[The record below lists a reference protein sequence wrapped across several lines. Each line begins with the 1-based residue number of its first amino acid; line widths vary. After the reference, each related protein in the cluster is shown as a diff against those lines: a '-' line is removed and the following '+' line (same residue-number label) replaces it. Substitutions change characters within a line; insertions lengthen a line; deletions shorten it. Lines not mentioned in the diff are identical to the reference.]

1 MYRKL
6 GELHSKRDAHFGN
19 GRVVRNLFE
28 KSIRRMASRIAP
40 LTPVTHE
47 LLTQITPEDLANG

>member
-6 GELHSKRDAHFGN
+6 VALHGKRDVHFGN

-40 LTPVTHE
+40 ITPVTHD
-47 LLTQITPEDLANG
+47 LLTQIMPEDLADV